1 MDELFINKELHKS
14 FHNKVI
20 KLDLIINNYI

>member
-1 MDELFINKELHKS
+1 MDELFINKELQKS

-20 KLDLIINNYI
+20 KLDSIVNKYI